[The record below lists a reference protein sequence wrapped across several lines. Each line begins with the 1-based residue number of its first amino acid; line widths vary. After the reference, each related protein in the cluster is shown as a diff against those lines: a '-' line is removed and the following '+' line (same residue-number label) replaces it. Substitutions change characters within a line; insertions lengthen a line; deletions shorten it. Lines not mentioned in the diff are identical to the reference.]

1 MSWIVVTAILDGVSE
16 ERGIITFVCLRFL
29 FRECV
34 LLRRLMFGIP
44 YAVFSPQIPRHERSQ
59 QHSQTTQ
66 REENAV
72 ASMVMRSIAGL
83 EDEPRDCAT
92 HVTLVHRQ

>member
-1 MSWIVVTAILDGVSE
+1 
-16 ERGIITFVCLRFL
+16 
-29 FRECV
+29 
-34 LLRRLMFGIP
+34 
-44 YAVFSPQIPRHERSQ
+44 
-59 QHSQTTQ
+59 
-66 REENAV
+66 V